1 MLSFVLRDFSR
12 TTRMLRLLVRWVMN
26 ALALLL
32 IAYLLPDMRV
42 TFGAALVAAI
52 VIGAINTL
60 VRPILVALTLPVT
73 VLTLGIFLFVVNA
86 LLFWLAGLI
95 VPGFTVDG
103 IGAALL
109 GSFLYSILTS
119 IIIAVTRGNR
129 EKQPEAH
136 I

>member
-1 MLSFVLRDFSR
+1 
-12 TTRMLRLLVRWVMN
+12 MLRLLVRWVMN

-32 IAYLLPDMRV
+32 IAYLLPDMHV

-86 LLFWLAGLI
+86 LLFWLAGLF
-95 VPGFTVDG
+95 VPGFRVDG
-103 IGAALL
+103 VGAALL

>member
-1 MLSFVLRDFSR
+1 
-12 TTRMLRLLVRWVMN
+12 MLRLLVRWVMN

-32 IAYLLPDMRV
+32 IAYLLPDMHV

-95 VPGFTVDG
+95 VPVFTVDG

>member
-1 MLSFVLRDFSR
+1 MSGFALRDFSR

-32 IAYLLPDMRV
+32 IAYLLPDMHV

-86 LLFWLAGLI
+86 LLFWLAGLV

>member
-1 MLSFVLRDFSR
+1 
-12 TTRMLRLLVRWVMN
+12 MLRLLVRWVMN